1 MASRIALQQQNKGE
15 VVVPGAIKQ
24 KKNMAVEGRNRK
36 VLGDIGN
43 LATGRVV
50 EGKPIPQVSHPITRS
65 FCAPLLANNAQAAAE
80 NHKKCVVVNVKGA
93 NVAKVPVGKKPAQK
107 KVSVKP
113 NPEDIIVISPDT
125 HEKLMEK
132 KMQRKK
138 KAAEDISKKKSTLT
152 STLTARSKAACGLSK
167 KPKEQI
173 VDIDAADVNNE
184 LAVLEYVEDIYSFYK
199 LAENETRVHDYI
211 DSQPELS
218 EKMRAI
224 LIDWLIEVHHKFELN
239 PETLYLTINIVDRY
253 LAVESTSRRELQLV
267 GISSMLIASK
277 YEEIWAPEVN
287 DFVGISDKTYTHD
300 QVLTMEK
307 QILGQLEWYLTVP
320 TPYVFLAR
328 FIKASIPDPEMENMV
343 YFLAELG
350 LMNYATIMY
359 CPSMIAASAVYAA
372 RNTLNRTPF
381 WNGTLK
387 LHTGF
392 SESRIMDCARLLVS
406 YHTEAATHKLKV
418 IYKKYSSSEKGAVA
432 LLSPAK
438 SLLAAS
444 SSSC

>member
-1 MASRIALQQQNKGE
+1 MASRNVLQQQNKGE
-15 VVVPGAIKQ
+15 VVIVPGAVKQ
-24 KKNMAVEGRNRK
+24 KKNMAAEGRNRK
-36 VLGDIGN
+36 ALGDIGN
-43 LATGRVV
+43 LATGRGV
-50 EGKPIPQVSHPITRS
+50 EGKPLPQKSV
-65 FCAPLLANNAQAAAE
+65 A
-80 NHKKCVVVNVKGA
+80 VNVKGA
-93 NVAKVPVGKKPAQK
+93 NVANGAQKVPAGRKPAQK
-107 KVSVKP
+107 RATVKP
-113 NPEDIIVISPDT
+113 KPEEIIEISPDT

-132 KMQRKK
+132 KMQKK
-138 KAAEDISKKKSTLT
+138 KQAAEDISKKKSTLT

-211 DSQPELS
+211 DSQPEIS

-224 LIDWLIEVHHKFELN
+224 LIDWLTEVHHKFELN

-253 LAVESTSRRELQLV
+253 LAVETASRRELQLV
-267 GISSMLIASK
+267 GISAMLIASK

-287 DFVGISDKTYTHD
+287 DFVCISDKTYSHD
-300 QVLTMEK
+300 QVLSMEK
-307 QILGQLEWYLTVP
+307 QILGQLGWYLTVP
-320 TPYVFLAR
+320 TPYVFLVR
-328 FIKASIPDPEMENMV
+328 FIKASLPDSEMENMV

-350 LMNYATIMY
+350 LMNYATITY

-372 RNTLNRTPF
+372 RHTFNRTPF

-392 SESRIMDCARLLVS
+392 SESQVIDCARLLVS
-406 YHTEAATHKLKV
+406 YHSDATNHKLKV
-418 IYKKYSSSEKGAVA
+418 IYKKYSNSERGAVA
-432 LLSPAK
+432 LLPPAK